1 MPRSVSF
8 VRGPVDEAAIDTV
21 PGPPP
26 VFVPRP
32 RLRAALDD
40 ASAHL
45 TVVAAGPGT
54 GKTVLLADWARRR
67 DDLAVW
73 WSLTVA
79 DDAGARFWPAFVQA
93 AVPRADLSVPVAWS
107 PGGAGELLAAA
118 FAADPPRRPRVVVLD
133 EAQLLTDP
141 DILEGLD
148 LVVRRWPD
156 RVRLVLAARHDPLLP
171 LHRYRLAGQ
180 LREIRAAD
188 LAMTREE
195 ATALLAA
202 HGTVLPAADLDEL
215 LVTTEGWVGG
225 LVMAAAALA
234 AGADPHTLLDGLTRL
249 GGGIAEYL
257 ATEVLA
263 HQPRRVRGLLLATS
277 LLGEVDASLA
287 EAVVDLPG
295 AADLLAGLARA
306 GPFVTA
312 VDPAYTRFRYAP
324 LFRDVLASIARS
336 ESPQDADE
344 VFARASAWLAANGDP
359 LGALRWAAQETT
371 PEHAHRLLVHGGLAR
386 ATAEGVDL
394 GDEVGRTL
402 LRRPAAPDGTAT
414 RAEQLVLAWALAA
427 VGPGEPA
434 AAASCLAEIA
444 AHRNEVDPST
454 LASAE
459 PALALTA
466 YVAEVLLAQ
475 RCADGPV
482 LDRAVQR
489 LSLDAGFA
497 RLVRTIPGLAPRIR
511 LLHARSRFVTG
522 HPEDVEPLLLDALEH
537 AEHDGDPPAARLALL
552 AVLSLATASAT
563 RTSRS
568 AAAVRQAEALLAANP
583 NLTPPVTL
591 DLGIARDAYMHADLP
606 RMHAAVD
613 RMAAAGPVYP
623 DHSIAASVAF
633 LQATLLAA
641 TGELAGAEQLL
652 RGPTVHDPRAGLLA
666 VYTDCELAAVVTA
679 RGRPREALRIL
690 ARLAGEPYEICGAV
704 AAARAHLEIGDLDSA
719 RDRVRQVRTVPS
731 PHVTRLMLVEALVC
745 EALIALRAEA
755 SAAALDAL
763 HRALDLAGGD
773 VVIPFVRGA
782 DDLVPLLERYP
793 ALAARWPAA
802 LPVRTDDGAAPTTPP
817 AALTPREI
825 DVLRLLST
833 GSSAAAIADELAISI
848 TTVKTHL
855 AAAYRKLGV
864 RGRRDAV
871 RRARE
876 LGMG

>member
-1 MPRSVSF
+1 VSF
-8 VRGPVDEAAIDTV
+8 VGGWVGVAAIGTM

-26 VFVPRP
+26 TFVARP
-32 RLRAALDD
+32 RLRDALDD
-40 ASAHL
+40 AATLL

-54 GKTVLLADWARRR
+54 GKTALLADWARDR

-73 WSLTVA
+73 WSLTAA

-93 AVPRADLSVPVAWS
+93 AVPRDDLSVPVAWS

-118 FAADPPRRPRVVVLD
+118 FAADPPGRPRVVVLD
-133 EAQLLTDP
+133 EAHLLTSP
-141 DILEGLD
+141 DIIEGLD

-180 LREIRAAD
+180 LREIRSDD
-188 LAMTREE
+188 LAMTRTE
-195 ATALLAA
+195 AAALLGA
-202 HGTVLPAADLDEL
+202 HRTVLPAAELDEL
-215 LVTTEGWVGG
+215 LARTAGWVGG

-234 AGADPHTLLDGLTRL
+234 GGADPHILLDGLTRV

-257 ATEVLA
+257 VTEVLGR
-263 HQPRRVRGLLLATS
+263 QPRRVRGLLLATS
-277 LLGEVDASLA
+277 LLGEVDAALA

-324 LFRDVLASIARS
+324 LFRDVLASVARS

-359 LGALRWAAQETT
+359 LGALRWAAQEST

-386 ATAEGVDL
+386 AAADGVDL
-394 GDEVGRTL
+394 GHEVGRLL
-402 LRRPAAPDGTAT
+402 LRRPTAPDGTAT

-427 VGPGEPA
+427 IGPGEPA
-434 AAASCLAEIA
+434 AAASRLAEIA
-444 AHRNEVDPST
+444 AHRNEVDP
-454 LASAE
+454 AE

-482 LDRAVQR
+482 LDRAARR
-489 LSLDAGFA
+489 LSSDTVLG
-497 RLVRTIPGLAPRIR
+497 RLVRTVPGLAARIR
-511 LLHARSRFVTG
+511 LLHARSRFTTG

-537 AEHDGDPPAARLALL
+537 AEHEDDPPAARLAIL
-552 AVLSLATASAT
+552 AALALAMASAT
-563 RTSRS
+563 RPSRA
-568 AAAVRQAEALLAANP
+568 AAAVTQAEALLAANP
-583 NLTPPVTL
+583 NLTPPVAL
-591 DLGIARDAYMHADLP
+591 DLGIARDAYVRADLP
-606 RMHAAVD
+606 RMRAAVD
-613 RMAAAGPVYP
+613 RMVAAGPVYP

-641 TGELAGAEQLL
+641 TGELTGAEKLL
-652 RGPTVHDPRAGLLA
+652 RGPTLHDPRAGLLT
-666 VYTDCELAAVVTA
+666 VYASCELAAVVTA
-679 RGRPREALRIL
+679 RGQPREALRIL
-690 ARLAGEPYEICGAV
+690 AGLAGKPYEICGAV
-704 AAARAHLEIGDLDSA
+704 AAARAHLEIGDLDGA
-719 RDRVRQVRTVPS
+719 RNHVRQVRTVPS
-731 PHVTRLMLVEALVC
+731 PLVTRLTLVEALVC
-745 EALIALRAEA
+745 EALIALRTDAYA
-755 SAAALDAL
+755 IALDAL
-763 HRALDLAGGD
+763 QQALDLAGGE
-773 VVIPFVRGA
+773 VVVPFARAA
-782 DDLVPLLERYP
+782 DDLAPLLERFP
-793 ALAARWPAA
+793 VLATRWPAA
-802 LPVRTDDGAAPTTPP
+802 LPAGADDGGAPAARP

-825 DVLRLLST
+825 DVLRLLAT
-833 GSSAAAIADELAISI
+833 GSSAVAISDELAVSV

-876 LGMG
+876 LGMS